1 MGIYSLS
8 YKNLRRKRMRNL
20 STLLRITFGVL
31 VLTILLS
38 SGIGLNSTVKQVE
51 NLTGDVIP
59 HNDSNQNT
67 NVVEIVLNSARDT
80 VNSVFGTQ
88 FTSSEFSKNV
98 ANLLMNLIYLL
109 DFLASLVFLVGLFG
123 IWNAMNLNMLE
134 RKREFGLLKVMGFTE
149 NQIILST
156 ILEAGILGLMGAVVG
171 TIVGFGGI
179 TFASQVLNFNQL
191 SILIPWYLPPG
202 IIFITTL
209 LSMLIAFYPAWY
221 GCRQDISNS
230 LRYE

>member
-8 YKNLRRKRMRNL
+8 YKNLRRNRMRNL

-31 VLTILLS
+31 VLTLLLS

-51 NLTGDVIP
+51 NLTSDVIAP
-59 HNDSNQNT
+59 ENQNQNT
-67 NVVEIVLNSARDT
+67 NTVEIILNSAKDA

-88 FTSSEFSKNV
+88 FTSSEFSKGV
-98 ANLLMNLIYLL
+98 ADILMNLIYFL
-109 DFLASLVFLVGLFG
+109 DFLASLVFLVGLLG
-123 IWNAMNLNMLE
+123 ILNAMNLNMLE

-149 NQIILST
+149 NQVILTT
-156 ILEAGILGLMGAVVG
+156 ILEAGILGLIGAVAG
-171 TIVGFGGI
+171 IIIGFGGI
-179 TFASQVLNFNQL
+179 TLVSKVLNFNQL
-191 SILIPWYLPPG
+191 SILVPWYLPPG

-209 LSMLIAFYPAWY
+209 MSMLIAFYPAWY
-221 GCRQDISNS
+221 GCRKDISNS